1 MDAETKFKVGQEVYK
16 ITDNRPQKYIVVS
29 TKVVIETT
37 EYKAEKREEY
47 TIRVADGT
55 RCAITIVDPSV
66 LFATIEEMIDR
77 YFKYL

>member
-1 MDAETKFKVGQEVYK
+1 MNAETKFKVGQMVYK
-16 ITDNRPQKYIVVS
+16 ITDNRPHKYVVER
-29 TKVVIETT
+29 TRVIIETD
-37 EYKAEKREEY
+37 KDGAQKKEEY

-55 RCAITIVDPSV
+55 RCSVTIVDPSV

>member
-1 MDAETKFKVGQEVYK
+1 MNAETKFKVGQEVYK
-16 ITDNRPQKYIVVS
+16 ITDNRPHKYIVIA
-29 TKVVIETT
+29 TKVIIETN
-37 EYKAEKREEY
+37 EKESQKKEEY